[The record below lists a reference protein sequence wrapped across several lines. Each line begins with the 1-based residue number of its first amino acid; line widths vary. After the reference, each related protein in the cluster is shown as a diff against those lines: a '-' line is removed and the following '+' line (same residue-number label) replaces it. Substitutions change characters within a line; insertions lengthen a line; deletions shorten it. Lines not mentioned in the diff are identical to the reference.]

1 MEKLREIFY
10 KLIEKPL
17 YTAIAGFVIGLIIGL
32 PILGWWLWPVKWKDA
47 DASFLRQDLKEQYL
61 CMVVDSYNVNQDAN
75 LAAARIDSLGVDLK
89 TTPFLFDNLAA
100 GGCNYAPSDKVVMGL
115 KSALLAAEPAVIAT
129 EEVKKDAEKEKVEDK
144 AAETAAPAEEE
155 DKVSEPAAPAEV
167 GQSTVIPLP
176 GETVAKEK
184 KGGSVL
190 LLSLLCALFLVI
202 GGALVYIFF
211 IRPRRTQDDVPP
223 TMDDDSNYVEE
234 DTYDEAPDYPAVVTP
249 PPPPV
254 FDEEPPRVPVMDYF
268 REPEV
273 TAEPEVLEAPV
284 TPEVVEEIAKTPVV
298 KAAAVAAPVARSAD
312 PVAHFMTT
320 YVIGDDLYDDSFSID
335 APNGSFLGECGVGI
349 LDTIGVG
356 DPKKVTAF
364 EVWLFDKNDIQTVT
378 KVLLSAHAMNDSGIK
393 QRLASKGE
401 LVQIESG
408 QQLLLETAT
417 LQLEARIIEMVYGQG
432 ALPSG
437 SFFQRMT
444 LELSV
449 WPK

>member
-1 MEKLREIFY
+1 MEKLREIFN

-32 PILGWWLWPVKWKDA
+32 PMLGWWLWPVKWKDA
-47 DASFLRQDLKEQYL
+47 DASFLRQDLKDQYL
-61 CMVVDSYNVNQDAN
+61 CMVVDSYSVNNDAR
-75 LAAARIDSLGVDLK
+75 LAASRIDSLGVDLK

-100 GGCNYAPSDKVVMGL
+100 GGCNYAPTDKLIKGL
-115 KSALLAAEPAVIAT
+115 KSALLAEEPVALET
-129 EEVKKDAEKEKVEDK
+129 EEAVKETDKGEVKE
-144 AAETAAPAEEE
+144 T
-155 DKVSEPAAPAEV
+155 EPAAPAEV
-167 GQSTVIPLP
+167 VESTAIPLP
-176 GETVAKEK
+176 GDNTPDEQ

-190 LLSLLCALFLVI
+190 LLSLLCALFLII
-202 GGALVYIFF
+202 GGALIYIFF
-211 IRPRRTQDDVPP
+211 IRNRRSRDEVPP
-223 TMDDDSNYVEE
+223 SMDEE
-234 DTYDEAPDYPAVVTP
+234 GAYEEEPYDEAPEYPAVVTP

-254 FDEEPPRVPVMDYF
+254 IEEEVTDTSPMDYF
-268 REPEV
+268 HEQEG
-273 TAEPEVLEAPV
+273 LEASEEV
-284 TPEVVEEIAKTPVV
+284 ETPEILEVVQEKAKTPQV
-298 KAAAVAAPVARSAD
+298 KDAGVSAAVSHNSD
-312 PVAHFMTT
+312 LVAHFMTT

-417 LQLEARIIEMVYGQG
+417 LQLEARVIEMVYGQG

-444 LELSV
+444 LELTV